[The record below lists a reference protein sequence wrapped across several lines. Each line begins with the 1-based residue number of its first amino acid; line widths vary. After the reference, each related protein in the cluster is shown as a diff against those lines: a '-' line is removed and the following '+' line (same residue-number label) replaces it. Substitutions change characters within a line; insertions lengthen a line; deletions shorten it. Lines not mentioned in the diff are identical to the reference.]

1 MKKTSK
7 QQIPHPL
14 SILKQPNIP
23 TFAFTGVDEI
33 LRQQRIE
40 NKESRET
47 IIICPN
53 CEFHFKVELKQGGDN
68 SSGDE
73 VYCKDKDLYRTFS
86 WLKFSFIQNSSC

>member
-53 CEFHFKVELKQGGDN
+53 CEFHFKVELKQSKHSDHGN
-68 SSGDE
+68 HSPQPSPKHYSE
-73 VYCKDKDLYRTFS
+73 L
-86 WLKFSFIQNSSC
+86 IE